1 MNNQTNIEKLITSGK
16 KVFTTDDLAVI
27 WQISD
32 RNKLIQR
39 IKYYLRNHRLI
50 HIYKG
55 IYAYG
60 EFTNLEVAQKLVP
73 LSYVSL
79 YTTAQIYGLTF
90 QFYSTIFC
98 LSLKSKK
105 YEINGQKY
113 EYHKVKES
121 IFYSNIG
128 LIKQNGLTLAS
139 KERTICDLL
148 YVYPNFAFDNLSG
161 VNVLE
166 LSAIASLYSNKRLK
180 KDIASLIEVINKEG
194 D

>member
-1 MNNQTNIEKLITSGK
+1 MNNQTYIEKLITSGK

-32 RNKLIQR
+32 RDKLIQR

-105 YEINGQKY
+105 YEIDGQKY

-121 IFYSNIG
+121 IFCSDIG

>member
-139 KERTICDLL
+139 KERTICYLL

>member
-1 MNNQTNIEKLITSGK
+1 M
-16 KVFTTDDLAVI
+16 
-27 WQISD
+27 
-32 RNKLIQR
+32 
-39 IKYYLRNHRLI
+39 
-50 HIYKG
+50 
-55 IYAYG
+55 
-60 EFTNLEVAQKLVP
+60 P

-105 YEINGQKY
+105 YEIDGQKY

-121 IFYSNIG
+121 IFYSDIG

>member
-27 WQISD
+27 WQVSD

-105 YEINGQKY
+105 YEIDGQKY

-121 IFYSNIG
+121 IFYNDIG
-128 LIKQNGLTLAS
+128 LIKQNGLTIAS

-194 D
+194 G